1 MKKLVAAA
9 VLLVA
14 MLAVGCTGGN
24 GVIGSSNL
32 DLLNGNPG
40 GPTQVTQP
48 SSNTALFR
56 LSTGQLPYPTDLYFA
71 GSTDGTLNIQPPNA
85 LWPNQPFVNALDGF
99 STNAVI
105 REQFGGALD
114 PTSFTA
120 SSIIIVPVVTDNL
133 TKATTGFL
141 GGTPA
146 PLTPGTD
153 YTAALA
159 TDVGVG
165 PQILEITPLHPLLP
179 STCISNGQ
187 FLGAKCKTGTGYLVI
202 LTNAIKD
209 ASGHAAVPDT
219 DYASIKAA
227 LAGGPTCPSI
237 TDQTLNGVCQLTG
250 AHLQLAQALG
260 VNPANVVL
268 TFSFTTEATVD
279 TLELMSATADPTKQT
294 IKVNPTGIS
303 THVVNPQLPGH
314 ADVYVGA
321 LTIPYYLSAAAPLTA
336 SWQAPAFPL
345 DMTST
350 NVTRFNPLPAATVAH
365 LMIPVLVTVPNAN
378 SAYAQAGGPIP
389 PPGGWPV
396 LIFQHGVTRSREDM
410 FGVAD
415 SFADAGFVVAAID
428 LPLHGVTSTSDPLYA
443 SAANPLYAGLGL
455 PANQMSVERTFD
467 LDLNTNLGSTVIP
480 GSPPDGV
487 TDPSGSHAINLTSPL
502 VTRDS
507 LREGV
512 IDLVMLS
519 RLLPSLSLGATGTI
533 NANGIH
539 YLGHSLGAI
548 EGTVF
553 MAVVGPGVST
563 ATLANPGGELPRILI
578 TSPSFAPEINAGLLA
593 QGLLPGTTLYADF
606 WRDIQSLWDA
616 GDPVN
621 YIALATAAHPIHL
634 LQVVGSTPPPAGCN
648 PATSANGCPD
658 QVVPNATT
666 QAIITASA
674 YGPAGAAGAL
684 TRIAAGQAP
693 VVANPGGIHGYVNF
707 IQGDHGSIIDG
718 VVLPVTQEMQTEAIS
733 FTGAPIPPAGIPAN
747 TPGTT
752 LLIANPAVI
761 QP

>member
-9 VLLVA
+9 VVLVA
-14 MLAVGCTGGN
+14 LLAVGCTGGN

-40 GPTQVTQP
+40 SSPPPTP
-48 SSNTALFR
+48 SSSTALFR

-336 SWQAPAFPL
+336 SWQAPAF
-345 DMTST
+345 
-350 NVTRFNPLPAATVAH
+350 
-365 LMIPVLVTVPNAN
+365 
-378 SAYAQAGGPIP
+378 
-389 PPGGWPV
+389 
-396 LIFQHGVTRSREDM
+396 
-410 FGVAD
+410 
-415 SFADAGFVVAAID
+415 
-428 LPLHGVTSTSDPLYA
+428 
-443 SAANPLYAGLGL
+443 
-455 PANQMSVERTFD
+455 QMSIERTFD
-467 LDLNTNLGSTVIP
+467 LDLNTNLGNTVIP

-519 RLLPSLSLGATGTI
+519 RLLPSLSLGAAGTI

-648 PATSANGCPD
+648 PVTSANGCPD
-658 QVVPNATT
+658 HVVPNATT

-747 TPGTT
+747 TPGTA

>member
-279 TLELMSATADPTKQT
+279 TLELMSATADP
-294 IKVNPTGIS
+294 
-303 THVVNPQLPGH
+303 
-314 ADVYVGA
+314 
-321 LTIPYYLSAAAPLTA
+321 
-336 SWQAPAFPL
+336 
-345 DMTST
+345 
-350 NVTRFNPLPAATVAH
+350 
-365 LMIPVLVTVPNAN
+365 
-378 SAYAQAGGPIP
+378 
-389 PPGGWPV
+389 
-396 LIFQHGVTRSREDM
+396 
-410 FGVAD
+410 
-415 SFADAGFVVAAID
+415 
-428 LPLHGVTSTSDPLYA
+428 
-443 SAANPLYAGLGL
+443 
-455 PANQMSVERTFD
+455 
-467 LDLNTNLGSTVIP
+467 
-480 GSPPDGV
+480 
-487 TDPSGSHAINLTSPL
+487 
-502 VTRDS
+502 
-507 LREGV
+507 
-512 IDLVMLS
+512 
-519 RLLPSLSLGATGTI
+519 
-533 NANGIH
+533 
-539 YLGHSLGAI
+539 
-548 EGTVF
+548 
-553 MAVVGPGVST
+553 
-563 ATLANPGGELPRILI
+563 
-578 TSPSFAPEINAGLLA
+578 
-593 QGLLPGTTLYADF
+593 
-606 WRDIQSLWDA
+606 
-616 GDPVN
+616 
-621 YIALATAAHPIHL
+621 
-634 LQVVGSTPPPAGCN
+634 
-648 PATSANGCPD
+648 
-658 QVVPNATT
+658 
-666 QAIITASA
+666 
-674 YGPAGAAGAL
+674 
-684 TRIAAGQAP
+684 
-693 VVANPGGIHGYVNF
+693 
-707 IQGDHGSIIDG
+707 
-718 VVLPVTQEMQTEAIS
+718 
-733 FTGAPIPPAGIPAN
+733 
-747 TPGTT
+747 
-752 LLIANPAVI
+752 
-761 QP
+761 

>member
-314 ADVYVGA
+314 ADVYVGV

>member
-40 GPTQVTQP
+40 SSPPPTP
-48 SSNTALFR
+48 SSSTALFR

-455 PANQMSVERTFD
+455 PANQMSIERTFD
-467 LDLNTNLGSTVIP
+467 LDLNTNLGNTVIP

-519 RLLPSLSLGATGTI
+519 RLLPSLSLGAAGTI